1 MRSRSGGRT
10 SRGCGTSRTGGRTP
24 RGGRPSGSRCS
35 GEDGVATVLVL
46 SLAAVLVLFAAVAAA
61 LAAVAVARQ
70 RAASAA
76 DLSALAAAAVTLEG
90 PDVAC
95 DRARRLAVLAGARVS
110 SCSVE
115 GDLVHVVAEV
125 RPPGAIGR
133 LGTASAQARAGPVG

>member
-1 MRSRSGGRT
+1 M
-10 SRGCGTSRTGGRTP
+10 SRGRVCGER
-24 RGGRPSGSRCS
+24 
-35 GEDGVATVLVL
+35 GVATVMVL
-46 SLAAVLVLFAAVAAA
+46 SLAAVLVLFGAVASA

-90 PDVAC
+90 PEVAC
-95 DRARRLAVLAGARVS
+95 DRARRLASRTGARVS

-115 GDLVHVVAEV
+115 GDVVRVVAEV